1 MKILSSTTEK
11 QKIRVIPRSYPER
24 IVVTIRNEQTNE
36 TTEIGSFLDGYA
48 YYTRV
53 IDDLGIYEENDCML
67 DVVYLYDK
75 GYMIIRDIFNLVE
88 NTYYNLTITDGTNV
102 IYRDKI
108 FCTNQEIDQETNSY
122 YSVNKDVYKEE
133 TSYDNDYIII

>member
-11 QKIRVIPRSYPER
+11 QKIRVIPRNYPDR
-24 IVVTIRNEQTNE
+24 IVVTIRNEETNE

-53 IDDLGIYEENDCML
+53 IDDSGIYEENDCML

-75 GYMIIRDIFNLVE
+75 GYMVIRDIFNLVE
-88 NTYYNLTITDGTNV
+88 NTYYNLTITDGIDV

-108 FCTNQEIDQETNSY
+108 FCTNQTIDQDTNDY
-122 YSVNKDVYKEE
+122 YSVNKDVYVSEN
-133 TSYDNDYIII
+133 SYDNDYIII

>member
-24 IVVTIRNEQTNE
+24 IVVTIRNEETNE

>member
-122 YSVNKDVYKEE
+122 YSK
-133 TSYDNDYIII
+133 

>member
-1 MKILSSTTEK
+1 MRILSSTTEK